1 MEDCFGGGTR
11 VSEVRSSRH
20 GEESER
26 AEGFEDVTEQAEARQ
41 VDVLVVDDDRPIRNL
56 IRQIV
61 QRLDVVSREACNG
74 QEAIDEIAQ
83 KRPDVVILDL
93 MMPRVSGWQVLQW
106 MRENELL
113 PGVPVVVLTAVGSK
127 KMSGLADYPI
137 RAIVDK
143 PFEISELSEAIRAI
157 VEEVR

>member
-1 MEDCFGGGTR
+1 MR
-11 VSEVRSSRH
+11 EVQSSHH
-20 GEESER
+20 GEESDR
-26 AEGFEDVTEQAEARQ
+26 AESFEDVTKGAEARQ

-61 QRLDVVSREACNG
+61 QRLDVTAREACNG

-113 PGVPVVVLTAVGSK
+113 PAIPVVVLTAVGSK

-137 RAIVDK
+137 RAIIDK
-143 PFEISELSEAIRAI
+143 PFEISDLSEAIRAI
-157 VEEVR
+157 VDEVR